1 MPPVVMHLPVM
12 PRRVKH
18 PHVTLPRVM
27 HLHAMLRRVTHPHV
41 TLRHRWR
48 IRSFNSSGEI
58 SWDLP
63 FYYPTPTVL
72 NPSLLRPMKSLLVD
86 LLVCPTCLPLEKE
99 LVCQIEEEHGN
110 DILSGFLKCDECET
124 RYPIQDGIASLFPK
138 IHEKNRAEPS
148 KYESSS
154 VVSSYL
160 WSHFSDM
167 LEEKEASTAYK
178 DWGDLIRHQNGF
190 SLDAGC
196 AVGRFTFEMSMK
208 SDFSVG
214 IDHSR
219 AFISAARALMKNRK
233 LEVTIKEEGLLTRE
247 KLIQFPAE
255 WNTDKVE
262 FIVGDAQV
270 LPFRPETF
278 SSLASLN
285 LVDKVPLP
293 LKHLEEMNRVAR
305 QKGAQFLFSDPFSWS
320 SEVAREE
327 DWLGGTHE
335 GPYGG
340 EGVDNVISLLTG
352 KKGKFS
358 PPWKIDK
365 QGHIWWKIRTHRNH
379 YELIRSCFI
388 KGIR

>member
-1 MPPVVMHLPVM
+1 
-12 PRRVKH
+12 
-18 PHVTLPRVM
+18 
-27 HLHAMLRRVTHPHV
+27 
-41 TLRHRWR
+41 
-48 IRSFNSSGEI
+48 
-58 SWDLP
+58 
-63 FYYPTPTVL
+63 
-72 NPSLLRPMKSLLVD
+72 MKSLLVD

-110 DILSGFLKCDECET
+110 DILSGFLKCDDCET

-178 DWGDLIRHQNGF
+178 DWGDLIKHQNGF

-208 SDFSVG
+208 SDFAVG
-214 IDHSR
+214 IDNSHS
-219 AFISAARALMKNRK
+219 FISTARQLMKNRK

-247 KLIQFPAE
+247 KRIQLPE
-255 WNTDKVE
+255 KWGSDKVE

-270 LPFRPETF
+270 VPFRSKAF

-285 LVDKVPLP
+285 LVDKVPWP
-293 LKHLEEMNRVAR
+293 LAHLEEMNRVAR
-305 QKGAQFLFSDPFSWS
+305 DSDAQFLFSDPFSWS

-327 DWLGGTHE
+327 NWLGGTQE
-335 GPYGG
+335 GPFRGD
-340 EGVDNVISLLTG
+340 GVNNVVSLLEG
-352 KKGKFS
+352 KKRELS

-365 QGHIWWKIRTHRNH
+365 QGYVWWKIRTHRNH
-379 YELIRSCFI
+379 FELIRSRFI
-388 KGIR
+388 KASR